1 MKITV
6 LHGSPKGDI
15 SVTMQYIR
23 FLQQQFPEHSFTVW
37 QIAQQSHL
45 IEQDETR
52 FKDILR
58 NVAEAD
64 AILWSFPLYYYLVP
78 AQYKRFIELIR
89 ERQVEECFQGKYTAV
104 LTTSIHF
111 FDHTAHN
118 YMHAI
123 ADDLAMKYYGGYS
136 AEMKDL
142 LQTAGQQRLTL
153 FARNFFAAMASAQA
167 TAKTYLPL
175 IPVTHAYTPA
185 LSQPPLD
192 PQGRKILI
200 LHDALPNQTN
210 LTNMLTAYAAS
221 YSQKPGIINLR
232 DLSIKGGCLGCIQ
245 CAYDNTCVYGDK
257 DDFINFFNT
266 KVKPADII
274 IMAGAIHDRYLSSLW
289 KTFFDRSFFNNHV
302 PALKGK
308 QLGFIVSGPLAQ
320 LANLRQILEAYT
332 ELQEANLAGIVTDEP
347 ESAAGI
353 DTLLYQLAKAGIEH
367 SLQNYLQPP
376 TFLSVGGHKIF
387 RDAIWGELRFPFL
400 ADHRYYKQNGR
411 YDFPHRQYASRLFA
425 AILSAAVRLPFI
437 RRQLYSKQMKE
448 HMIKPF
454 QKIFQ

>member
-23 FLQQQFPEHSFTVW
+23 FLQQQFPEHTFTVW
-37 QIAQQSHL
+37 QIAQQSRL
-45 IEQDETR
+45 IEQDEAR

-64 AILWSFPLYYYLVP
+64 GILWSFPLYYYLVP

-89 ERQVEECFQGKYTAV
+89 ERQAEEYFQGKYTAV

-136 AEMKDL
+136 AAMQDL

-153 FARNFFAAMASAQA
+153 FARNFLAAIASAQA
-167 TAKTYLPL
+167 TAKAYLPL

-200 LHDALPNQTN
+200 LHDALPSQTN

-221 YSQKPGIINLR
+221 YSQKPDIINLR
-232 DLSIKGGCLGCIQ
+232 DLSIKGGCLGCIR
-245 CAYDNTCVYGDK
+245 CAYDNTCVYGNK
-257 DDFINFFNT
+257 DDFITFFNT

-274 IMAGAIHDRYLSSLW
+274 IMAGAIHDRYLSSRW

-320 LANLRQILEAYT
+320 LTNLRQILEAYT
-332 ELQEANLAGIVTDEP
+332 ELQEANIAGIVTDEP
-347 ESAAGI
+347 ESAASI
-353 DTLLYQLAKAGIEH
+353 DKLLYQLAKTGIEH

-376 TFLSVGGHKIF
+376 SFLSVGGHKIF
-387 RDAIWGELRFPFL
+387 RDAIWGELRFPFI
-400 ADHRYYKQNGR
+400 ADHQYYKQNGR

-425 AILSAAVRLPFI
+425 AILSVAAKLPFI
-437 RRQLYSKQMKE
+437 RRQLYSEQIKE

-454 QKIFQ
+454 QRIFQ